1 MSKLSRSRSRRE
13 RAPPPAPGLDDS
25 ASEFSSLCT
34 AIVAPKLEERI
45 GGQKIGSQR
54 SQRSQAPLKS
64 SVFEEEE
71 VVSLSLAAPSV
82 AAPSVAAP
90 SVAAPPP
97 PCPVCQQP
105 AVGPQHLKVCGARHG
120 LTTQVL
126 SARQSSTSAPDSCL
140 TPDSWLLA
148 PA

>member
-34 AIVAPKLEERI
+34 AIVAPKVEERT
-45 GGQKIGSQR
+45 GEQKLGSQR

-64 SVFEEEE
+64 SVFEEE
-71 VVSLSLAAPSV
+71 VVSSAV
-82 AAPSVAAP
+82 AAPAA
-90 SVAAPPP
+90 STPPP

-105 AVGPQHLKVCGARHG
+105 AVGPQHLKLCGARHG
-120 LTTQVL
+120 LTTQVHF
-126 SARQSSTSAPDSCL
+126 
-140 TPDSWLLA
+140 
-148 PA
+148 